1 MRPRRATTDNAAHL
15 ASPIEGNDPT
25 EATKAKLMKLLIVD
39 DDERIR
45 RLIKSVVADAAAV
58 VCECSDGAQ
67 ARRSYDEQ
75 QPDWVLMDLSMPEL
89 DGIAATRQIRA
100 AYPRARVVIV
110 TAHDSAALREEARG
124 AGACGYVLKE
134 NLLDLLEILRAPAVT
149 TTQAAAAPTI

>member
-1 MRPRRATTDNAAHL
+1 MRPPHAPAHNAARL
-15 ASPIEGNDPT
+15 GSPTKGNDP
-25 EATKAKLMKLLIVD
+25 AKRTKARLMKLLIVD

-75 QPDWVLMDLSMPEL
+75 QPDWVLMDLSMPEV
-89 DGIAATRQIRA
+89 DGITATRQIRA

-110 TAHDSAALREEARG
+110 TAHDSASLRERAAE
-124 AGACGYVLKE
+124 AGAIGYVAKE
-134 NLLDLLEILRAPAVT
+134 NLLELRELLGVGLAPSTGTVD
-149 TTQAAAAPTI
+149 APE